1 MSNITTEEKN
11 FIVKILK
18 QELDAVKDII
28 DRGKSQNPQWIYRV
42 NDIQNLINKLKP
54 RKDEQK

>member
-1 MSNITTEEKN
+1 MDNITTEEKK
-11 FIVKILK
+11 FIIKILK

-28 DRGKSQNPQWIYRV
+28 DRGKSQNLQWTYRV

-54 RKDEQK
+54 RKDE

>member
-1 MSNITTEEKN
+1 MNNITTEEKN
-11 FIVKILK
+11 FIIKILK

-54 RKDEQK
+54 RKDE

>member
-1 MSNITTEEKN
+1 MNNITTEEKN

-54 RKDEQK
+54 RKDE

>member
-54 RKDEQK
+54 RKDE

>member
-1 MSNITTEEKN
+1 MNNITTEEKN
-11 FIVKILK
+11 FIIKILK

-54 RKDEQK
+54 RGNE